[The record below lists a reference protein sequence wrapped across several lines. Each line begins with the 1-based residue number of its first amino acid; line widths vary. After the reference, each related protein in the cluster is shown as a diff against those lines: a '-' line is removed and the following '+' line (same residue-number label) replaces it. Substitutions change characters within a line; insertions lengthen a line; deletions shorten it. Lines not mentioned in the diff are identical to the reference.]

1 MKKSRRIYLALTWL
15 VLIISPFPLIIIL
28 NRGLIDT
35 PGHLLAYD
43 LGVVAY
49 VWWLMII
56 LMSTRPHWLIQQIGM
71 PALYAIHGALGV
83 MALIAATIHRFTS
96 FSMFPLIKKYC
107 LVFGNLFIS
116 LCCSL
121 FIRLAS
127 RSLA

>member
-49 VWWLMII
+49 VWWLMIV

-71 PALYAIHGALGV
+71 PA
-83 MALIAATIHRFTS
+83 
-96 FSMFPLIKKYC
+96 
-107 LVFGNLFIS
+107 
-116 LCCSL
+116 
-121 FIRLAS
+121 
-127 RSLA
+127 